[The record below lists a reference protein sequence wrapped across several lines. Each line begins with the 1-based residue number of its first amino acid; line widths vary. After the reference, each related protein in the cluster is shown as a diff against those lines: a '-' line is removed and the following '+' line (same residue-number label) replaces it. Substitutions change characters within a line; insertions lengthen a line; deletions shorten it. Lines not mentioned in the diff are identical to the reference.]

1 MERVYY
7 QVRITLFLYKYLW
20 AHVRVGTVQWKQPVV
35 LRLGKSI
42 EPLLRPSLRRRSK
55 SSNNFIKRSQP
66 AEVSFY
72 NIIITKL
79 LRWALC
85 SSRKYYAMIDF
96 SLKTSIHFQI
106 RMVCAGGGAEDTC
119 QGDSG
124 GPLSCPL
131 YNEFGR
137 QWFLQGLTSFGQPT
151 CG

>member
-1 MERVYY
+1 M
-7 QVRITLFLYKYLW
+7 LPF
-20 AHVRVGTVQWKQPVV
+20 
-35 LRLGKSI
+35 
-42 EPLLRPSLRRRSK
+42 SK
-55 SSNNFIKRSQP
+55 MKIFRNGLIPIFI
-66 AEVSFY
+66 
-72 NIIITKL
+72 NL
-79 LRWALC
+79 
-85 SSRKYYAMIDF
+85 
-96 SLKTSIHFQI
+96 QI